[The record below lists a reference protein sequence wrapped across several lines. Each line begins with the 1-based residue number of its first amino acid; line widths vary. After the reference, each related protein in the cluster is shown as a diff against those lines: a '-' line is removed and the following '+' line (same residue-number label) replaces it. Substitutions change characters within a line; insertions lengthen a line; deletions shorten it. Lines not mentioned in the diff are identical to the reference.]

1 MISSFLIEMCF
12 VASAAIIWFM
22 IAYQLLLF
30 VAGYLYSRRDAW
42 ITPQLPRGMDW
53 PAVSIL
59 VPARN
64 EARVIKGTLDHL
76 CSLDYPAERMEII
89 IVDDGSQDGTGDLVD
104 AYANRDKR
112 VRCLRVPPELGGR
125 GKSTA
130 LTLAIESSQHDI
142 IAIYDAD
149 NRPEAGSLRALVAS
163 LMSNSNM
170 AASVGKFR
178 CINRKRNL
186 LTRFIN
192 IECLAFQWIIQAGR
206 FAMLGV
212 TSLPGT
218 NFVIWRHV
226 LKEVGGWDEKALTED
241 AELTI
246 RIYETGR
253 YIGFVPRAVTWEQE
267 PEKLGTWLRQRTRW
281 ARGHNYLLAKHARRL
296 FSMRPRAIA
305 LELLYTLFLYY
316 VVCAAIFLSDILF
329 ILACFGLISIRAVG
343 PYSGIWI
350 LAFLLFILEVGI
362 ALSREEG
369 EDSLGNLMMVVLM
382 YFTYCQLW
390 MVVVGRA
397 LIDDVVLRRK
407 KVWAKTERFAE
418 VKPS

>member
-1 MISSFLIEMCF
+1 
-12 VASAAIIWFM
+12 M

-42 ITPQLPRGMDW
+42 VTPQLPRGMDW

-64 EARVIKGTLDHL
+64 EAQVINGTLEHL
-76 CSLDYPAERMEII
+76 CSLDYPADRMEII

-104 AYANRDKR
+104 AYAVQDKR

-125 GKSTA
+125 GKSAA
-130 LTLAIESSQHDI
+130 LTLAIESSRHDI

-149 NRPEAGSLRALVAS
+149 NRPEGGSLRALVAS
-163 LMSNSNM
+163 LVSDPNM

-206 FAMLGV
+206 FALLGV

-246 RIYETGR
+246 RIYQTGR

-267 PEKLGTWLRQRTRW
+267 PEKLGTWLRQRIRW
-281 ARGHNYLLAKHARRL
+281 ARGHNYLLAKHTRRL
-296 FSMRPRAIA
+296 FDMRPRAIA

-316 VVCAAIFLSDILF
+316 VVCAAIFLSDIFF
-329 ILACFGLISIRAVG
+329 ILACFGFITIHAVG
-343 PYSGIWI
+343 PYSSIWI

-369 EDSLGNLMMVVLM
+369 EDSFANLIMVILM

-390 MVVVGRA
+390 MIVVGRA
-397 LIDDVVLRRK
+397 LIDDVVLRRQK
-407 KVWAKTERFAE
+407 TWAKTERFAE
-418 VKPS
+418 VKTS

>member
-1 MISSFLIEMCF
+1 
-12 VASAAIIWFM
+12 
-22 IAYQLLLF
+22 
-30 VAGYLYSRRDAW
+30 
-42 ITPQLPRGMDW
+42 
-53 PAVSIL
+53 
-59 VPARN
+59 
-64 EARVIKGTLDHL
+64 
-76 CSLDYPAERMEII
+76 
-89 IVDDGSQDGTGDLVD
+89 
-104 AYANRDKR
+104 
-112 VRCLRVPPELGGR
+112 
-125 GKSTA
+125 
-130 LTLAIESSQHDI
+130 
-142 IAIYDAD
+142 
-149 NRPEAGSLRALVAS
+149 
-163 LMSNSNM
+163 M

-206 FAMLGV
+206 FALLGV

-246 RIYETGR
+246 RIYQTGR

-267 PEKLGTWLRQRTRW
+267 PEKLGTWLRQRIRW
-281 ARGHNYLLAKHARRL
+281 ARGHNYLLAKHTRRL
-296 FSMRPRAIA
+296 FDMRPRAIA

-316 VVCAAIFLSDILF
+316 VVCAAIFLSDIFF
-329 ILACFGLISIRAVG
+329 ILACFGFITIHAVG
-343 PYSGIWI
+343 PYSSIWI

-369 EDSLGNLMMVVLM
+369 EDSFANLIMVILM

-390 MVVVGRA
+390 MIVVGRA
-397 LIDDVVLRRK
+397 LIDDVVLRRQK
-407 KVWAKTERFAE
+407 TWAKTERFAE
-418 VKPS
+418 VKTS